1 MIEIVKLVAG
11 EKNAK
16 LNKSMR
22 ERLVPC
28 VVEGR
33 RLPYDIVLSALGQAV
48 NPWRYEKYGEWN
60 RAVAIACALL
70 RKWQIE
76 RGDSKEEQGMGLH
89 AESTD
94 RSYIFGQLLATA
106 EMLERSALAMGS
118 GGNKEGFRNTAAEK
132 YFVRFQRYPVE
143 TWNTIRKQ
151 LQPYVM
157 KLGNAG
163 KRFYINRI
171 NELTDRLDLER
182 KDKLEPTFLQGYSS
196 QLIEYRNSSRKP
208 GETEDRGRPVTTILR
223 PK

>member
-1 MIEIVKLVAG
+1 
-11 EKNAK
+11 
-16 LNKSMR
+16 
-22 ERLVPC
+22 
-28 VVEGR
+28 
-33 RLPYDIVLSALGQAV
+33 
-48 NPWRYEKYGEWN
+48 
-60 RAVAIACALL
+60 
-70 RKWQIE
+70 
-76 RGDSKEEQGMGLH
+76 MGLH

-208 GETEDRGRPVTTILR
+208 GETEDRGEARNNDTAPEMTLF
-223 PK
+223 